1 MIRHTRTPS
10 RRRAAQLGMSLIELL
25 VVPAMMGFGL
35 LGLSALQALTIKA
48 ASGSRQRVAAAYVAH
63 SVLDAIAVEGAQ
75 SYFYNTSGQ
84 PVPAGFTRV
93 YTAAGTSGN
102 VGSFN
107 INGTFLSS
115 SMSVPNGV
123 IQASWERLAP
133 KGAAPVAG
141 APQIHEYLV
150 NVAYIDGQQN
160 RWLSASRLIR
170 H

>member
-1 MIRHTRTPS
+1 MIRRNRIPAT
-10 RRRAAQLGMSLIELL
+10 RRAAQRGMSLVELL
-25 VVPAMMGFGL
+25 VVAAILGFGL
-35 LGLSALQALTIKA
+35 LGLAALQALTIKA

-63 SVLDAIAVEGAQ
+63 SVLDRIAMEGAQ

-84 PVPAGFTRV
+84 PVPAAFTRV
-93 YTAAGTSGN
+93 YTAAAASGN

-115 SMSVPNGV
+115 SMTAPDGV

-150 NVAYIDGQQN
+150 NVAYLDGQQS